1 MRMLN
6 PDGSISIMDL
16 SYREAQRICKMLGL
30 RATGKYED
38 LEERL
43 YDYEEERGITLKIYI
58 YTIVKPNEQSNSAKE
73 YSYKVLEIENKK

>member
-6 PDGSISIMDL
+6 ADGSISLMDL
-16 SYREAQRICKMLGL
+16 TYREIQRVCRMLGL
-30 RATGKYED
+30 KATGKHED

-43 YDYEEERGITLKIYI
+43 YDYEEERGITLKVFV
-58 YTIVKPNEQSNSAKE
+58 YTIVKPNEPSLKTKE

>member
-30 RATGKYED
+30 RAVGKHED

-43 YDYEEERGITLKIYI
+43 YDYEEEKNITLKIFM
-58 YTIVKPNEQSNSAKE
+58 YTIVKPNEQSKSTNE

>member
-6 PDGSISIMDL
+6 ADGSISLMDL

-30 RATGKYED
+30 RATGKHED

-43 YDYEEERGITLKIYI
+43 YDCEQKRDITLKVFV
-58 YTIVKPNEQSNSAKE
+58 YTIVKSNEQSINNKE
-73 YSYKVLEIENKK
+73 YSYKVLEVSKQ

>member
-6 PDGSISIMDL
+6 PDGSCSIVDL

-30 RATGKYED
+30 RATGKHED
-38 LEERL
+38 LEKRL
-43 YDYEEERGITLKIYI
+43 YDYEEDRGITLKVFVYI
-58 YTIVKPNEQSNSAKE
+58 IIKPNEQCSSNKE